1 MLPKINRIKK
11 KKDFEMIFKNS
22 KSFKNNLFIL
32 KVIKNNLKLNRFG
45 FVVSQKVSKKAIVRN
60 KVKRRLSEAIRDKM
74 KNIEI
79 GTDSVLIA
87 LPGIEKKE
95 FSEIKEAINN
105 ALIRAKLIIRENNN
119 RPLH

>member
-74 KNIEI
+74 KNMEI

-87 LPGIEKKE
+87 LSGIEKKE
-95 FSEIKEAINN
+95 FSEIKKAIND
-105 ALIRAKLIIRENNN
+105 ALIRAKLIIGENNN